1 MGVVRNIA
9 GRLWETWQAL
19 SPGHRVILVLLALL
33 TVASVMGVIL
43 WQRMPEHRIL
53 FSGLS
58 STQCADISKAL
69 EEAGIPAQITSDS
82 HGIRVPKSRV
92 QEARMVA
99 ANKGLPAESNDG
111 LQMFRKP
118 KLGMTPFAEKVTYI
132 DALQTELASTISSL
146 DAVNDARVHLALPEE
161 KVFKD
166 NSEEASASVVV
177 QTNPGQQVDKRQVAG
192 ISHLIASAVERVEA
206 EDVTV
211 TDGKGNVLGGS
222 GRKTGS
228 AFAGSQWDN
237 RQKVE
242 RDLAQNAE
250 TMLARVLGP
259 NNAEVR
265 VNAEMEF
272 HDSTKRSETY
282 DADNQVLK
290 SEHIEEEETTGGGSR
305 VGGPVGSDQQGD
317 EQPSSG
323 QGTAQS
329 SSTEEIETEYLVG
342 KTVTESKKMGA
353 DITQLSVAAVVDRGD
368 KEKGKKSK
376 GGAEGK
382 KPSLEEIKQIIRRA
396 VGYEEARGDS
406 LTVTEADMSGPA
418 LKPPEDSSGMLPDW
432 AFRLAR
438 YGAVVAVAGIC
449 LLIAVKALKNGS
461 EQQMPDYEVE
471 LLPESEE
478 DDGRSREEIAWEQ
491 VTHFVE
497 ERPEETGR
505 LLEAWIQSERQT

>member
-1 MGVVRNIA
+1 
-9 GRLWETWQAL
+9 
-19 SPGHRVILVLLALL
+19 
-33 TVASVMGVIL
+33 
-43 WQRMPEHRIL
+43 
-53 FSGLS
+53 
-58 STQCADISKAL
+58 
-69 EEAGIPAQITSDS
+69 
-82 HGIRVPKSRV
+82 
-92 QEARMVA
+92 
-99 ANKGLPAESNDG
+99 
-111 LQMFRKP
+111 
-118 KLGMTPFAEKVTYI
+118 
-132 DALQTELASTISSL
+132 
-146 DAVNDARVHLALPEE
+146 
-161 KVFKD
+161 
-166 NSEEASASVVV
+166 
-177 QTNPGQQVDKRQVAG
+177 
-192 ISHLIASAVERVEA
+192 
-206 EDVTV
+206 V

-272 HDSTKRSETY
+272 HNRTERSETY

-290 SEHIEEEETTGGGSR
+290 SEHIEEEETNGGGSR

-353 DITQLSVAAVVDRGD
+353 DINQLSVAAVVDRGNN
-368 KEKGKKSK
+368 KEGKD
-376 GGAEGK
+376 GAEGK
-382 KPSLEEIKQIIRRA
+382 KPSLEEIKQIIRKA
-396 VGYEEARGDS
+396 VSYDEARGDS

-418 LKPPEDSSGMLPDW
+418 LKPPKDSNGMLPDW
-432 AFRLAR
+432 SFRLAR
-438 YGAVVAVAGIC
+438 YGAVIVVAGVC
-449 LLIAVKALKNGS
+449 LLIAVKALRNGS
-461 EQQMPDYEVE
+461 EQQMPDLEVE

-491 VTHFVE
+491 VTDFVE